1 MQVRWIQFS
10 VNSYFG
16 GNASC
21 FKGFL
26 PGRLLQSRS
35 ILITLNLASE
45 VFTSVNTPHVC
56 QEQTLSASGMLV
68 AFFPT
73 FAFSRQ
79 LQNGDG

>member
-1 MQVRWIQFS
+1 MQFRWIQFS
-10 VNSYFG
+10 VDGYFG
-16 GNASC
+16 GYVAC
-21 FKGFL
+21 FKAFL

-45 VFTSVNTPHVC
+45 VFTSVNTPLVC
-56 QEQTLSASGMLV
+56 QEQTLCASGMLV

-79 LQNGDG
+79 LQNGDR